1 MVKKISTS
9 KKVTAQKEAP
19 KRGKSAGKPA
29 ARTSSSTLLKKVKDS
44 VVKAKKAAESK
55 KQQAKAQLTK
65 SQS

>member
-1 MVKKISTS
+1 MKKISTS

-19 KRGKSAGKPA
+19 KRAKTAAKPVSRSA
-29 ARTSSSTLLKKVKDS
+29 SSALLKKVKDS

-55 KQQAKAQLTK
+55 KQQAKAVLTK